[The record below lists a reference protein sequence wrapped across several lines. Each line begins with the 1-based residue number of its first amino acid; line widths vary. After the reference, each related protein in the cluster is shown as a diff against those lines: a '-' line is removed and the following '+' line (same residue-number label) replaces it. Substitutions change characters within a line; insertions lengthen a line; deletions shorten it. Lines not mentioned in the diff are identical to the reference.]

1 MALNIIVCVKNTP
14 ATTALAVDP
23 STGKAKLDGIQFA
36 LNPFDEYAVEEA
48 VRIKERFPG
57 AKTTALALGP
67 ERAEGAVREAIA
79 RGVDAGAVAVLPGWE
94 ESPYAAA
101 IGLAKAILKLHAESP
116 VHLVLFG
123 KSTND
128 VASGLVGALV
138 AARLDWPAVISV
150 KKIDAVDEKEAT
162 VHRMMED
169 GVDLV
174 KTPLPAVI
182 GTVKE
187 INDPRLPSLKGKM
200 AAKKAELKI
209 YRDADLGVGA
219 EADAALKAVSL
230 AKLSPFPPR
239 PAGVRV
245 DGVSPQ
251 DKAQKLVAILAERR
265 VI

>member
-1 MALNIIVCVKNTP
+1 MAFNIVVCVKSTP
-14 ATTALAVDP
+14 STTALAVDP
-23 STGKAKLDGIQFA
+23 STGKAKTDGIQFGI
-36 LNPFDEYAVEEA
+36 NPFDEYAVEEA
-48 VRIKERFPG
+48 VRLKERFPG

-67 ERAEGAVREAIA
+67 ESADGAVREAIA
-79 RGVDAGAVAVLPGWE
+79 RGMDAGAVAVLPGWE

-128 VASGLVGALV
+128 MASGLVGALV

-150 KKIDAVDEKEAT
+150 KKIDALDEKEAT

-169 GVDLV
+169 GVDVV
-174 KTPLPAVI
+174 KTALPAVI

-187 INDPRLPSLKGKM
+187 INEPRLPSLKGKM
-200 AAKKAELKI
+200 AAKKAALKI
-209 YRDADLGVGA
+209 FKDSDLGVAA
-219 EADAALKAVSL
+219 EAAAAVKAVAL
-230 AKLSPFPPR
+230 EKLSPLPPR

-245 DGVSPQ
+245 DGASPQ
-251 DKAQKLVAILAERR
+251 DKAKKLVEILAERR